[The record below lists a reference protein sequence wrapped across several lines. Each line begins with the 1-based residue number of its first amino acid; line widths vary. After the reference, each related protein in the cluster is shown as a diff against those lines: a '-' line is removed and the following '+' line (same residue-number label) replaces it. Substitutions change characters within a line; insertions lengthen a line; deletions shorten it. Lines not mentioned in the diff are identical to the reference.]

1 MLKKIKEYIKNKNY
15 EDRSLLI
22 GITKYLIL
30 TSIVLIVLS
39 IFIKLLLMFKGF
51 LGSGCDIIYLIS
63 IFLLLI
69 SLISGFFLLSTLKE
83 KIDKYCLSF
92 HTDEEIIENIRRY
105 YYSNMDEKTG
115 FIYEFFRNLYKKR
128 EDKILENLKEI
139 TPNLS
144 DNWLFNLSGT
154 VDVRKLLLSKD
165 IIWYSQQVSKKSF
178 IIIVVKL

>member
-92 HTDEEIIENIRRY
+92 HTDEENRK
-105 YYSNMDEKTG
+105 YS
-115 FIYEFFRNLYKKR
+115 
-128 EDKILENLKEI
+128 KIL
-139 TPNLS
+139 
-144 DNWLFNLSGT
+144 LF
-154 VDVRKLLLSKD
+154 
-165 IIWYSQQVSKKSF
+165 
-178 IIIVVKL
+178 